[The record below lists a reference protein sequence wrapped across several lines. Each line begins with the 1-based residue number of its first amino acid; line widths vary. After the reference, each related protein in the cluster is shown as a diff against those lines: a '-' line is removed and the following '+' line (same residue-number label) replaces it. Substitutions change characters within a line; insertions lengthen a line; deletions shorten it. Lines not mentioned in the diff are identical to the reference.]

1 MSLKKLLDDPQS
13 GLRRF
18 LDARLPNTRPVAAEY
33 ALATS
38 SVALIEAPNSVPG
51 GDGKGRR
58 YPAAEVGHAFS
69 ARVSLLFTDDVDV
82 FWPPSLQLIQQIGH
96 LAEALRTALVKTAG
110 SVGFRTVSEDR
121 EQWLVRAC
129 YAVGLFDQ
137 LHRAGAH
144 PGMPLLELSQTSCL
158 EDLLTLCPSPVVD
171 ELITLTGAAR
181 GALHPIARSGAATVI
196 AGPPFTGSPDVGGA
210 DGDLIVDSTLLE
222 LKTTSKLALSKH
234 YIQQVVTY
242 ALLDYDDDHHLDSV
256 GVFNPRRACAGHL
269 ATGLS
274 TDHAGRTPHR
284 ASIAAPRVGGCSA
297 QVEPISVTQRRR
309 TDAYRLVDR
318 TTNGCFNTHIDLV
331 ATMVRVAGRGLRH
344 GCSTL
349 RRPGGHGICRSSW
362 RATRASS
369 TDRRGRTTTSAGGRP
384 GRETAGWLARRSRRH
399 RGARTR
405 CRHPLRLAADERSAR
420 EVPRV
425 SRTVDTIVPLRCKA
439 NRRVEQRGCS
449 ARSSVRTLSG
459 WSSNRRGRSLQW
471 RGS

>member
-144 PGMPLLELSQTSCL
+144 PGMPLLELSQTSSL
-158 EDLLTLCPSPVVD
+158 EDLLALCPSPVVD

-196 AGPPFTGSPDVGGA
+196 AGPSFTGSPDVGGA

-256 GVFNPRRACAGHL
+256 GVFNPRRPVLVTWPLDSLLTTLAGHPIEL
-269 ATGLS
+269 LS
-274 TDHAGRTPHR
+274 
-284 ASIAAPRVGGCSA
+284 
-297 QVEPISVTQRRR
+297 
-309 TDAYRLVDR
+309 
-318 TTNGCFNTHIDLV
+318 
-331 ATMVRVAGRGLRH
+331 
-344 GCSTL
+344 L
-349 RRPGGHGICRSSW
+349 RRELAAVLPRSN
-362 RATRASS
+362 
-369 TDRRGRTTTSAGGRP
+369 
-384 GRETAGWLARRSRRH
+384 RSR
-399 RGARTR
+399 
-405 CRHPLRLAADERSAR
+405 
-420 EVPRV
+420 
-425 SRTVDTIVPLRCKA
+425 
-439 NRRVEQRGCS
+439 
-449 ARSSVRTLSG
+449 
-459 WSSNRRGRSLQW
+459 
-471 RGS
+471 